1 MKFCPGKV
9 FSNSLVASNFAYLL
23 ALIISLN
30 TLQLDFLK
38 FSLKI
43 ASVTVI
49 YALKNYL
56 LLEP

>member
-38 FSLKI
+38 FSLEI